1 MVGLWLIAPLSEFN
15 LICKIGLVYCFIF
28 YLSATVFIW
37 SFVVVCS
44 IETQP
49 PFSLVER
56 VVLFRP
62 LLGFTGFYWNG
73 LFNCV
78 VFFFYRVFAS
88 SVATALLFS
97 GVLPLFTAAGCAAI
111 TANHTLLFSL
121 SLSLSQFFSLVLG
134 RVAASYLSI
143 VSWSSTLIDSG

>member
-1 MVGLWLIAPLSEFN
+1 MQNWACILFHILFVSHR
-15 LICKIGLVYCFIF
+15 F
-28 YLSATVFIW
+28 YLIFCCGLFDRNAA
-37 SFVVVCS
+37 SFLIGRTCGVV
-44 IETQP
+44 P
-49 PFSLVER
+49 P
-56 VVLFRP
+56 
-62 LLGFTGFYWNG
+62 FTGFYWV
-73 LFNCV
+73 LLERTIQLRC
-78 VFFFYRVFAS
+78 FFFYRVFAS

-143 VSWSSTLIDSG
+143 VS